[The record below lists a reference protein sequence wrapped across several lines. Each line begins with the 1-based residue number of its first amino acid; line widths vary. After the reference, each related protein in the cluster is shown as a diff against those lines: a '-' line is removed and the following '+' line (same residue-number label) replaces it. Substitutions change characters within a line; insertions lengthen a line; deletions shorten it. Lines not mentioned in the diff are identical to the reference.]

1 MIAEKKHRIG
11 RSSHV
16 RYDFLS
22 GGWGVFL
29 QVDIYFLFS
38 DVGNTLTTIV
48 DIMHA
53 IKTIRF
59 TSNVS
64 SHSPVKFWGSHW

>member
-1 MIAEKKHRIG
+1 MIVEKEHQIG

-16 RYDFLS
+16 RYDFLFP
-22 GGWGVFL
+22 GGGGVFL

-48 DIMHA
+48 DIMPL
-53 IKTIRF
+53 KQY
-59 TSNVS
+59 V
-64 SHSPVKFWGSHW
+64 

>member
-1 MIAEKKHRIG
+1 MIAEKEHRIG

-16 RYDFLS
+16 RYDFLFR
-22 GGWGVFL
+22 GGGGVFL

-48 DIMHA
+48 DIMPL
-53 IKTIRF
+53 KQYVLPV
-59 TSNVS
+59 TS
-64 SHSPVKFWGSHW
+64 HHIHL